1 MGEGYRMNMS
11 TPHSIASPT
20 AHGTGNVTPSATRAN
35 AAQTGAAVHLRGI
48 RHRFGTVP
56 VIEDVTLDIVA
67 GELVALLGPSGC
79 GKSTLLRILAGLQ
92 AQSEGE
98 VHIGGQRVDGLA
110 PRQRGVGIVFQNYAL
125 FPHMT
130 VAANVAYGLEANGV
144 ARRDAARKAAQ
155 MLEMVRMQAF
165 ARRYPRELSG
175 GQQQRIALAR
185 TLAVEPRILLL
196 DEPFAALDKN
206 LRLDMQIE
214 IRRLQREL
222 NITTVMVTHDQEEAM
237 SMADRVAVLN
247 RGRLEQYDTA
257 IAVYDQPA
265 TSFVATFVGTANML
279 PVTLRVDGD
288 DCRAVFADG
297 AVLAVPQ
304 PGPWRQAGAALLA
317 VRPEQWEWRLPQP
330 GVGAGQLLATV
341 QLAMPIGPTL
351 VVDLQLDGG
360 QPVKISMPR
369 AQGSALR
376 SGMRVA
382 LSLKPDA
389 PVRTFNAPKIGAAG
403 A

>member
-1 MGEGYRMNMS
+1 MEEGPRMS
-11 TPHSIASPT
+11 TPRTIDSQSKQGAAAAGLAASQARTSPI
-20 AHGTGNVTPSATRAN
+20 
-35 AAQTGAAVHLRGI
+35 GAAVQMRGI
-48 RHRFGTVP
+48 RHRFAAVP
-56 VIEDVTLDIVA
+56 VIEDVTLEIAA

-92 AQSEGE
+92 VQSEGE
-98 VHIGGQRVDGLA
+98 VRIGGQRVDGLA

-144 ARRDAARKAAQ
+144 ARRHAAHKAMQ
-155 MLEMVRMQAF
+155 MLEMVRMEAF
-165 ARRYPRELSG
+165 AKRYPRELSG
-175 GQQQRIALAR
+175 GQQQRVALAR

-247 RGRLEQYDTA
+247 RGRLEQYGSAVA
-257 IAVYDQPA
+257 IYDQPA
-265 TSFVATFVGTANML
+265 TPFVATFVGTANLL
-279 PVTLRVDGD
+279 PVNLRVHGNQCLANFD
-288 DCRAVFADG
+288 DG
-297 AVLAVPQ
+297 AV
-304 PGPWRQAGAALLA
+304 LA
-317 VRPEQWEWRLPQP
+317 VRPEQWAWQLPQA
-330 GVGAGQLLATV
+330 GVSAPQLLATV

-351 VVDLQLDGG
+351 VVDLQTDAG
-360 QPVKISMPR
+360 PAVKISVPR
-369 AQGSALR
+369 AEGADLR
-376 SGMRVA
+376 PGLRVA
-382 LSLKPDA
+382 LDLKPGA
-389 PVRTFNAPKIGAAG
+389 RVRTFKAPQPGSAG
-403 A
+403 V